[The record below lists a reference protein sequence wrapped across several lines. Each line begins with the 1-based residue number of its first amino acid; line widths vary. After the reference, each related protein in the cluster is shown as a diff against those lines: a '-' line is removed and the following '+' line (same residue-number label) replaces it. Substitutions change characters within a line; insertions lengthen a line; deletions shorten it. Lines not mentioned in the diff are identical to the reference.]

1 MQVQIIGIT
10 KEMKSK
16 KENPNDKFFVVVVGY
31 SRPDM
36 HGFQTRSVFL
46 TNEMIEKATFN
57 NCKSGNQTFS
67 VARQTCTECGR
78 FARKNRYKLPK
89 SVLPQS
95 DGIRA

>member
-46 TNEMIEKATFN
+46 TNEMIEKANGYVPSVGDVCLCNVTFGGFVE
-57 NCKSGNQTFS
+57 SL
-67 VARQTCTECGR
+67 
-78 FARKNRYKLPK
+78 LP
-89 SVLPQS
+89 VQ
-95 DGIRA
+95 